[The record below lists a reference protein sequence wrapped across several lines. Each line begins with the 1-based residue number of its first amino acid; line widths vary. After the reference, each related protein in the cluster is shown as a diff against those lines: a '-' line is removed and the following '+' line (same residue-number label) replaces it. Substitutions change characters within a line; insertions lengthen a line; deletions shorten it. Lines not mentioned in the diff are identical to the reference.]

1 MILVDFN
8 QTAIST
14 FMAETRGRND
24 IEVNVPLL
32 RHMIINAIRS
42 YKKKFGNEFGEIV
55 IACDN
60 RYYWRR
66 TVYPHYKAARKKAR
80 EDSGHDWH
88 SIFEALH
95 AIRQELDEYFPYP
108 VIDVEG
114 AEADD
119 VIGALAEYSQTQG
132 ETVGLFDD
140 VEPKPFLIISSDHD
154 FRQLQKF
161 PNVKQFSPMKKGW
174 VKIDCSPEQIL
185 TEHIIKGDKG
195 DGIPNIL
202 SPDDCFVEGKRQKP
216 IRKVLLDEW
225 KKKSPDEWVTSD
237 MAHNYNRN
245 SELVDLAKTPDDIKK
260 NIINS
265 YEKQQGQDKSQLLN
279 YFIKYR
285 MKNMIDVLEDF

>member
-66 TVYPHYKAARKKAR
+66 TIYPHYKAARKKAR

-95 AIRQELDEYFPYP
+95 TIRQELDEFFPYP

-132 ETVGLFDD
+132 ESVGLFDD
-140 VEPKPFLIISSDHD
+140 VEPEPFLIISSDHD

-174 VKIDCSPEQIL
+174 VKIDCKPEQIL
-185 TEHIIKGDKG
+185 MEHIIKGDKG

-237 MAHNYNRN
+237 MAPNYNRN
-245 SELVDLAKTPDDIKK
+245 SELVDLAKTPTEIKES
-260 NIINS
+260 IINS